1 MPAPVA
7 RPGFDP
13 GPWRQ
18 ELRAFLVK
26 MGAGDE
32 LDDLIQEVFLR
43 SVRRPPSGAPRAY
56 LYRVALN
63 LLRDRS
69 RHLGRT
75 ERALQGLARIER
87 PAVTCPAETIA
98 ARDLVERAWRIIARL
113 PDQQRAALILRI
125 DRQFTYRES
134 ASMLGCSEATV
145 RQHFYLGMKA
155 LRAVLAGG
163 GDE

>member
-1 MPAPVA
+1 MPEPSL

-13 GPWRQ
+13 GPWRR
-18 ELRAFLVK
+18 ELRAFLLK

-32 LDDLIQEVFLR
+32 LDDLIQEVFFR
-43 SVRRPPSGAPRAY
+43 SVRRPPDGAPRAY

-69 RHLGRT
+69 RHRGRT
-75 ERALQGLARIER
+75 DRALAGLARIEWR
-87 PAVTCPAETIA
+87 AVTTPAETIES
-98 ARDLVERAWRIIARL
+98 RDLVERAWRIIARL

-134 ASMLGCSEATV
+134 AGMLGCSEATV

-155 LRAVLAGG
+155 VRAVLAGDD
-163 GDE
+163 DE